1 MADHQEHLDKI
12 RSYDAGADEEVVK
25 KLYARLRLSMQN
37 RDAQTVACSDK
48 AELEHIRD
56 GYCKKTLGLGE
67 KHSDEEIMQV
77 PEGVCQTMS
86 GDGGRKSRMPFY
98 YLVAKET
105 GTLDQI

>member
-12 RSYDAGADEEVVK
+12 RSYDSGADEEVVK
-25 KLYARLRLSMQN
+25 KLWSRLRLSMQN

-56 GYCKKTLGLGE
+56 GYCKKTLDLGD
-67 KHSDEEIMQV
+67 KHSDEEIMGVLQN
-77 PEGVCQTMS
+77 VCQTMS
-86 GDGGRKSRMPFY
+86 GDGGRKSRMTFY

-105 GTLDQI
+105 GTLEKI